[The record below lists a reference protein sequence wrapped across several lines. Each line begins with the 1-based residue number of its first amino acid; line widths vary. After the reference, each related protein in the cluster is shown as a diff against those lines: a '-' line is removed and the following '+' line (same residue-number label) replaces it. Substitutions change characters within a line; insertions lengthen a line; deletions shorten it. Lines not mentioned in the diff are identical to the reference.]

1 MNIYISQIDKFV
13 YSHLQIVNLMMNN
26 LTTIIATAFSQFNY
40 TDEYIQ
46 LPETQIEGSDDLL
59 YLITPLA
66 LKALKPQSTQVP
78 SFVSPV
84 TLSSEWSRLAR
95 LILLSILSVIG
106 SVGNVFMISSPMIV
120 EPLKKAGKVKII

>member
-1 MNIYISQIDKFV
+1 
-13 YSHLQIVNLMMNN
+13 MMNN
-26 LTTIIATAFSQFNY
+26 LTAIFDATINQFNY
-40 TDEYIQ
+40 SGEYIH
-46 LPETQIEGSDDLL
+46 LPETQLESTEELL

-66 LKALKPQSTQVP
+66 VKSLKPQSTTAP

-120 EPLKKAGKVKII
+120 DPLKKAGKVELI